1 MNISKTQLD
10 PLNAEIN
17 ITLDQADFQPKVDS
31 ILLDYKKK
39 ANIPGFRK
47 GQVPMGMI
55 KKQYGKS
62 VLVEEINK
70 LLQGHLNTYL
80 TEEKLS
86 VLGNPLP
93 KVLTESF
100 DWNAASL
107 SFAFEI
113 GLSPE
118 FEVSLKTKKAVTSY
132 KLEADKKMVNDQILS
147 IRNQYGKITPTKQVT
162 ATSEITGLFKDDAV
176 GIDKKTTITL
186 DQLKS
191 KKAKNA
197 IEDAAV
203 GTTVQLETKG
213 LFKEDTTA
221 ASAFGLEATT
231 ASDLKG
237 EVSFTIQEINE
248 RTPAALDKDL
258 FDKLFG
264 EGVVK
269 TEKELAQKIKEDAE
283 KQFEQQADQKLLN
296 DVTEALIAHNSFD
309 LPAAFLTKWI
319 QSSGEKPLTAEEAK
333 IEYEKS
339 EQGLRYQLI
348 EAKIIEDNKL
358 QVSFEDLKSFAK
370 ELIKTQMAQYGQLDP
385 KEEELDGIAAR
396 VLSNQ
401 EEVKRLSEQMMSQK
415 LITLYKEK
423 ANLKEKSL
431 SYDAFVKEVYGA

>member
-10 PLNAEIN
+10 PLNAEIK
-17 ITLDQADFQPKVDS
+17 ITLDQADFQPKVDT

-47 GQVPMGMI
+47 GQVPMGLI

-93 KVLTESF
+93 KVLTENF
-100 DWNAASL
+100 DWNASSL
-107 SFAFEI
+107 SFDFEI

-147 IRNQYGKITPTKQVT
+147 IRNQYGKITPTKQVN
-162 ATSEITGLFKDDAV
+162 AIAEITGLFKDEAA

-186 DQLKS
+186 DQLKA
-191 KKAKNA
+191 KKAKTA
-197 IEDAAV
+197 LEGAAV
-203 GTTVQLETKG
+203 GTVVQIEAKG
-213 LFKEDTTA
+213 LFKEDAMA
-221 ASAFGLEATT
+221 ASAFGLEAAT
-231 ASDLKG
+231 ANDLKG

-296 DVTEALIAHNSFD
+296 DVTEALIENTSFN
-309 LPAAFLTKWI
+309 LPATFLTKWI
-319 QSSGEKPLTAEEAK
+319 QSSGETPLTAEEAK
-333 IEYEKS
+333 VEYEKS

-358 QVSFEDLKSFAK
+358 QVTFED
-370 ELIKTQMAQYGQLDP
+370 
-385 KEEELDGIAAR
+385 
-396 VLSNQ
+396 
-401 EEVKRLSEQMMSQK
+401 
-415 LITLYKEK
+415 
-423 ANLKEKSL
+423 
-431 SYDAFVKEVYGA
+431 

>member
-132 KLEADKKMVNDQILS
+132 KLEADKKMV
-147 IRNQYGKITPTKQVT
+147 
-162 ATSEITGLFKDDAV
+162 
-176 GIDKKTTITL
+176 
-186 DQLKS
+186 KS
-191 KKAKNA
+191 
-197 IEDAAV
+197 
-203 GTTVQLETKG
+203 
-213 LFKEDTTA
+213 
-221 ASAFGLEATT
+221 
-231 ASDLKG
+231 
-237 EVSFTIQEINE
+237 
-248 RTPAALDKDL
+248 
-258 FDKLFG
+258 
-264 EGVVK
+264 
-269 TEKELAQKIKEDAE
+269 
-283 KQFEQQADQKLLN
+283 
-296 DVTEALIAHNSFD
+296 
-309 LPAAFLTKWI
+309 
-319 QSSGEKPLTAEEAK
+319 
-333 IEYEKS
+333 
-339 EQGLRYQLI
+339 
-348 EAKIIEDNKL
+348 
-358 QVSFEDLKSFAK
+358 
-370 ELIKTQMAQYGQLDP
+370 
-385 KEEELDGIAAR
+385 
-396 VLSNQ
+396 
-401 EEVKRLSEQMMSQK
+401 
-415 LITLYKEK
+415 
-423 ANLKEKSL
+423 
-431 SYDAFVKEVYGA
+431 